1 MNQPPAQKVPFSE
14 SQDLFN
20 APFFYS
26 GSLFKVWTTE
36 LFRNWSLV
44 HWRCWLS
51 VPLIC
56 LLTALGSGL
65 HWISRLCFSRR
76 IERRPMSGAPLFVLG
91 HWRTGTTLLH
101 ELLTLD
107 RRFAYPTL
115 YECTFPQHFL
125 LTETLM
131 TRLTKRFF
139 PIKRS
144 QDDMMVTFSSPGEDE
159 IGLAGLGA
167 GSIYQASMFPS
178 RTQERVAYLDLL
190 ELPPAKLDHWKRV
203 FQRHLRELD
212 YRHGKPLVLKSPP
225 HTARVK
231 TLVSIF
237 PEAKFVNI
245 VRDPK
250 VVFSSTLKMWN
261 NLTRM
266 LSLELIGDWNVE
278 DPLIENYR
286 RMHESLR
293 EARPLVPAG
302 HFSDVRYE
310 DLVRDP
316 VGQMERIYQE
326 LELGGFDEVRPA
338 IKAYFAR
345 NRDVRGGRYELTPD
359 QALKVERGLAEVIE
373 ETGYAA
379 PGLS

>member
-1 MNQPPAQKVPFSE
+1 M
-14 SQDLFN
+14 
-20 APFFYS
+20 
-26 GSLFKVWTTE
+26 T
-36 LFRNWSLV
+36 
-44 HWRCWLS
+44 
-51 VPLIC
+51 
-56 LLTALGSGL
+56 
-65 HWISRLCFSRR
+65 
-76 IERRPMSGAPLFVLG
+76 GAPLFVLG

-107 RRFAYPTL
+107 QRFACPTF
-115 YECTFPQHFL
+115 YECSFPHHFL

-131 TRLTKRFF
+131 TRLTSRFF
-139 PIKRS
+139 PIKRA
-144 QDDMMVTFSSPGEDE
+144 QDDMMVTLSSPGEDE
-159 IGLAGLGA
+159 IGLSCLGA

-178 RTQERVAYLDLL
+178 RTQEKVAYLDLL
-190 ELPPAKLDHWKRV
+190 DLPPAKLDRWKRV
-203 FQRHLRELD
+203 FLRYLRELD

-245 VRDPK
+245 VRDPR

-278 DPLIENYR
+278 DPLIDNYR
-286 RMHESLR
+286 KMHERLR

-316 VGQMERIYQE
+316 IGEMERIYRE

-338 IKAYFAR
+338 IEAYFAR
-345 NRDVRGGRYELTPD
+345 NREVRGGRYELTPD
-359 QALKVERGLAEVIE
+359 QKLKVERGLAEVIE
-373 ETGYAA
+373 ETGYGAR
-379 PGLS
+379 GLS